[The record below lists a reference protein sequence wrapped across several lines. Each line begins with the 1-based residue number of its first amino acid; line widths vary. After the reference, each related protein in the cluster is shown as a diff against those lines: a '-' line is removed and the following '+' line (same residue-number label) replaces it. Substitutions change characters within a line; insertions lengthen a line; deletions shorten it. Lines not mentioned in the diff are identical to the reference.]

1 MTKRDPRRQAPQ
13 SVPAKIETVAT
24 ATAIIDFLAESAEAV
39 GVQQVATVLG
49 MTKSRVSRHL
59 ANLESLGL
67 VARIANGRGYKL
79 GWRVMRWG
87 HIASGQFDLTQILE
101 SPLQEL
107 NKETGKTV
115 LLCAPAGGEAIVT
128 RCLASQTAIRIEV
141 QIGLV
146 LGLPYSPSACICY
159 AFLSRER
166 RTEILTHLKQ
176 REPDFRV
183 EDETAFIQRIAHIQQ
198 HYYCWDKNKYNLGYG
213 AIAAPI
219 FNQQE
224 ELAGTVTLML
234 PSEELNQM
242 NFPQE
247 LITALLSC
255 CEKSSHILGSRI
267 KFLDNN
273 PLK

>member
-24 ATAIIDFLAESAEAV
+24 ATAIIDFLAESAEAM

-49 MTKSRVSRHL
+49 MTKSRASRHL

-67 VARIANGRGYKL
+67 VARMASGRGYQL

-101 SPLQEL
+101 KPLHKL
-107 NKETGKTV
+107 NDETGKTV

-128 RCLASQTAIRIEV
+128 HCLPAKTAIRIEV
-141 QIGLV
+141 EIGLV

-159 AFLSRER
+159 AFLPRER
-166 RTEILTHLKQ
+166 REEMLSHLQQ

-183 EDETAFIQRIAHIQQ
+183 EDETTFIQRIDHIQQ
-198 HYYCWDKNKYNLGYG
+198 HYYCWDQNKYNLGYG
-213 AIAAPI
+213 AIATPI

-234 PSEELNQM
+234 PSEELNQTGT
-242 NFPQE
+242 PQE

-255 CEKSSHILGSRI
+255 GEKCSHTLGSKI
-267 KFLDNN
+267 NFPNKIPFI
-273 PLK
+273 